1 MKLYGIAIAALGT
14 LALAGCGDSSSTGLT
29 GADRTAF
36 VDASTNSCIQAAQAN
51 PNVSADVIR
60 TYCSCYSN
68 KMADSISAEEA
79 RSLNTS
85 TAAEIQ
91 AKLQPRITAAINAC
105 RPSGM

>member
-1 MKLYGIAIAALGT
+1 MKLYGIAVAALGT
-14 LALAGCGDSSSTGLT
+14 LALAACGDSSSPGLS
-29 GADRTAF
+29 GSDRTTF
-36 VDASTNSCIQAAQAN
+36 VEASTNSCMQAAQGN
-51 PNVSADVIR
+51 PNISAEVIK

-68 KMADSISAEEA
+68 KMADSISADEA

-91 AKLQPRITAAINAC
+91 AKLQPRITAAITAC